1 MATLALMVSI
11 IFIMVLFSGPVVFF
25 LAKINRIPS
34 AIIYTIGI
42 ITIFFGLWFC
52 SLPIPAIR
60 YAGLFSAL
68 LAGLAMM
75 ERKQKK
81 IEG

>member
-1 MATLALMVSI
+1 MASLALMVSVI
-11 IFIMVLFSGPVVFF
+11 VLFILFSGPAVF
-25 LAKINRIPS
+25 LLQKNKIISNT
-34 AIIYTIGI
+34 IIYVFGI
-42 ITIFFGLWFC
+42 ITIFSGLWFC

-68 LAGLAMM
+68 LAGLAIM
-75 ERKQKK
+75 ERQQKK

>member
-1 MATLALMVSI
+1 MATLALMVSVI
-11 IFIMVLFSGPVVFF
+11 LFMILFSGPAVFF
-25 LAKINRIPS
+25 LAKLNKVPNG
-34 AIIYTIGI
+34 IIYTIGI